1 MEEAASVL
9 HYGIPRRDPS
19 HVRSLLAFLVASASA
34 HAIVFGVLPHLA
46 LDERPPRAALEVT
59 LTKPEPLPAAPPKPV
74 EPPPPRKPEKR
85 HARQTSP
92 APEKVSSTPQQAEP
106 PPVLALPSTQAPAD
120 AFTVPAARPVE
131 PSRAPDQKPQVASVP
146 VTPPVF
152 NASYLRNPAPAY
164 PLAARRVGQQGTA
177 TVRVL
182 VTTEGLP
189 ARVNLEKSSG
199 SPSLD
204 NAAVEAVKGWRF
216 KPALRGTEPVE
227 GEVLVPIVFRLEG

>member
-1 MEEAASVL
+1 M
-9 HYGIPRRDPS
+9 RQ
-19 HVRSLLAFLVASASA
+19 
-34 HAIVFGVLPHLA
+34 
-46 LDERPPRAALEVT
+46 
-59 LTKPEPLPAAPPKPV
+59 PLPAAAK
-74 EPPPPRKPEKR
+74 
-85 HARQTSP
+85 
-92 APEKVSSTPQQAEP
+92 APSTPQPAEP
-106 PPVLALPSTQAPAD
+106 PPVLAMPSTQASPD
-120 AFTVPAARPVE
+120 AFTVPASKPVE
-131 PSRAPDQKPQVASVP
+131 TPRAPEQKPQVASAA

-164 PLAARRVGQQGTA
+164 PHAARRVGQQGTA

-182 VTTEGLP
+182 VTAEGLP

-199 SPSLD
+199 STHLD